1 MLYCPKCRGEF
12 EDWAKTCPDCQV
24 ELVAEPPPPPE
35 QPDRFKSLRDR
46 ELGQSLRDPKVMLIL
61 AGAVTLLA
69 FFAFIF
75 VFVATRI
82 VENAGGWGLSMT
94 LLFHLSAVI
103 YYPGL
108 LLGLAALAI
117 PQWTDSPAGAHRVFR
132 LLVIAAVVLVLLGIG
147 QVVTYAALHLGP
159 TYTYPESGWRMASEV
174 SRMLAGALFSSALLL
189 GLGYLCLRRARAIE
203 SPAAPAEV
211 PEP

>member
-12 EDWAKTCPDCQV
+12 EDWAKTCPDCHV
-24 ELVAEPPPPPE
+24 DLVGELPPPPDEAP
-35 QPDRFKSLRDR
+35 RFDSIRGLQHSLGNPR
-46 ELGQSLRDPKVMLIL
+46 LLLIL
-61 AGAVTLLA
+61 AGATTLLA

-75 VFVATRI
+75 VFVAARI

-94 LLFHLSAVI
+94 VLFCLNGVI
-103 YYPGL
+103 YYPGV

-147 QVVTYAALHLGP
+147 QVVTYAALNLGP
-159 TYTYPESGWRMASEV
+159 TYTYPESGWRVAGEV

-189 GLGYLCLRRARAIE
+189 GLGYLCLRRARTAE